1 MVTLSE
7 VRSACEFWVTS
18 IDVLSSRVFCLKTS
32 ERLSLDSA
40 VFTACEM
47 TVDMVAE
54 RALTSKETNPGLLI
68 GGSGAGGSVAVSSD
82 VRTRL
87 ERVWRPVLDGCPG
100 RFLGGI
106 TYR

>member
-18 IDVLSSRVFCLKTS
+18 SDVLSSRVFCLKTS
-32 ERLSLDSA
+32 ERLPLDSA
-40 VFTACEM
+40 DFTACEM
-47 TVDMVAE
+47 AVDMVAE